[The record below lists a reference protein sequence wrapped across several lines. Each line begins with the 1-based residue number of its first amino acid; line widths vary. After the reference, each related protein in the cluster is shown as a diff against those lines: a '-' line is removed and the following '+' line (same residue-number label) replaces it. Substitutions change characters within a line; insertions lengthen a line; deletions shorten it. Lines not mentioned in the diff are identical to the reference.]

1 MISGWQSSPYFWHK
15 TSFIVVV
22 FGVPIIVGLLIG
34 GWFIVRPKVMA
45 HTNGQILAV
54 WSDDGPTY
62 PGLTP
67 DELDRQ
73 NDPGTNPIDP
83 EVK

>member
-1 MISGWQSSPYFWHK
+1 M
-15 TSFIVVV
+15 VVI
-22 FGVPIIVGLLIG
+22 GIPIIAILLVIG
-34 GWFIVRPKVMA
+34 WLIVRPNVMA
-45 HTNGQILAV
+45 HTKGRIKAV

-83 EVK
+83 EAN